1 MKRENRVRK
10 HGKKYYKLTVDG
22 KVYLVPERLGN
33 YALENGVSE
42 QALRQRQQQ
51 VRLARKRR
59 SEENL
64 RKYSVCS
71 KWFEH
76 LEKNNLIATVKTDR
90 YGQVQRG

>member
-1 MKRENRVRK
+1 MSELYEYNPGQISKEELAMI
-10 HGKKYYKLTVDG
+10 KLEE
-22 KVYLVPERLGN
+22 ERF
-33 YALENGVSE
+33 E

-59 SEENL
+59 SEENI
-64 RKYSVCS
+64 RKYSVRS

-76 LEKNNLIATVKTDR
+76 LEHNNLIATVKTDR

>member
-1 MKRENRVRK
+1 MSELYEYNP
-10 HGKKYYKLTVDG
+10 GQISEEELAMIKLEE
-22 KVYLVPERLGN
+22 ERF
-33 YALENGVSE
+33 E

-64 RKYSVCS
+64 RKYSVRGE
-71 KWFEH
+71 WFEH

>member
-1 MKRENRVRK
+1 MSELYEYNP
-10 HGKKYYKLTVDG
+10 GQISEEELAMIKLEE
-22 KVYLVPERLGN
+22 ERF
-33 YALENGVSE
+33 E
-42 QALRQRQQQ
+42 QALRRRQQQ

-64 RKYSVCS
+64 RKYSVRS

-90 YGQVQRG
+90 YDRVQRG

>member
-1 MKRENRVRK
+1 MSELYEYNP
-10 HGKKYYKLTVDG
+10 GQISEEELAMIKLEE
-22 KVYLVPERLGN
+22 ERF
-33 YALENGVSE
+33 E

-64 RKYSVCS
+64 RRYSVCS

-76 LEKNNLIATVKTDR
+76 LVENNTFVKIKTDK
-90 YGQVQRG
+90 YGRVQRG

>member
-1 MKRENRVRK
+1 MSELYEYNP
-10 HGKKYYKLTVDG
+10 GQISEEELAMIKLEE
-22 KVYLVPERLGN
+22 ERF
-33 YALENGVSE
+33 E
-42 QALRQRQQQ
+42 QALRRRQQQ

-64 RKYSVCS
+64 RKYSVRS

-76 LEKNNLIATVKTDR
+76 LEKNNLIATVKTDS

>member
-1 MKRENRVRK
+1 MSELYEYNP
-10 HGKKYYKLTVDG
+10 GQISEEELAMIKLEE
-22 KVYLVPERLGN
+22 ERF
-33 YALENGVSE
+33 E
-42 QALRQRQQQ
+42 QALRRRQQQ

-64 RKYSVCS
+64 RKYSVRS

-76 LEKNNLIATVKTDR
+76 LEHNNLIATVKTDR

>member
-1 MKRENRVRK
+1 MSELYEYNP
-10 HGKKYYKLTVDG
+10 GQISEEELEMIKLEE
-22 KVYLVPERLGN
+22 ERF
-33 YALENGVSE
+33 E

-64 RKYSVCS
+64 RKYSVRGE
-71 KWFEH
+71 WFEH
-76 LEKNNLIATVKTDR
+76 LENNNLIATVKTDR

>member
-1 MKRENRVRK
+1 MSELYEYNP
-10 HGKKYYKLTVDG
+10 GQISEEELAMIKLEE
-22 KVYLVPERLGN
+22 ERF
-33 YALENGVSE
+33 E

-59 SEENL
+59 SKENL
-64 RKYSVCS
+64 RKYSVRS